1 MAVAVVYF
9 AYLACMAL
17 VWRRVPVKRRILV
30 AVVAVTMIVVAANLR
45 DLYVVP
51 LVFLLVGYW
60 LPAMLVNGPNKYLE
74 EALLAF
80 DYRLFGP
87 GGLQR
92 FRARAPRVLVT
103 YLELSYL
110 LCYAVVPAG
119 WVWLAASGHHDEA
132 GSFWTTVLL
141 AAFGCY
147 GLLPWLPSRAPRAV
161 ECQETEDSSVIRNVN
176 VLVLDCASVG
186 WNTFPSGHTAA
197 SFAVAFAVAR
207 DVPSAGVVLGILALS
222 IAIGSIVGRY
232 HYAADA
238 IAGAAVA
245 AAAFTTSSAAHGL

>member
-1 MAVAVVYF
+1 MAVVVVYF
-9 AYLACMAL
+9 AYLGCVAL
-17 VWRRVPVKRRILV
+17 VRRGVPVKRRILV
-30 AVVAVTMIVVAANLR
+30 AAVAVTMIAAAVNLR

-60 LPAMLVNGPNKYLE
+60 LPAMLVVGPNKQLE

-80 DYRLFGP
+80 DYRLFGTD
-87 GGLQR
+87 GLAR
-92 FRARAPRVLVT
+92 FRENAPRSLVT

-119 WVWLAASGHHDEA
+119 LVWLTASGHQNTA

-141 AAFGCY
+141 ASFGCY

-161 ECQETEDSSVIRNVN
+161 ECHETKSPSMIRSVN

-197 SFAVAFAVAR
+197 SLAVALAVAR
-207 DVPSAGVVLGILALS
+207 DVPAAGVILGVLALS
-222 IAIGSIVGRY
+222 IAIGSVVGRY
-232 HYAADA
+232 HYAGDA

-245 AAAFTTSSAAHGL
+245 AVAFTTSTAARGL